1 MGGIFGG
8 GGSSSRPAPPPPAP
22 APVVSNDTSAEK
34 ARQRRIGRAALVKST
49 QEGILNPALG
59 RNVLTAVG

>member
-8 GGSSSRPAPPPPAP
+8 GGGGSPSPPPKPAPPPAP
-22 APVVSNDTSAEK
+22 SGPSAAEK
-34 ARQRRIGRAALVKST
+34 ERQRRIGRAALIRST
-49 QEGILNPALG
+49 QEGTLNPNLG